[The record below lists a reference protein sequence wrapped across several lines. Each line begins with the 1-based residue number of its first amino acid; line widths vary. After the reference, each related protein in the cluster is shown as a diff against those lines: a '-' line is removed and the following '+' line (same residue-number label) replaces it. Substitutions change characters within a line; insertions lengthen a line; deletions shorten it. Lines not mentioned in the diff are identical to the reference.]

1 MHRPTERLSQTS
13 RIFASARGAKSRAA
27 ALNAALLLVLA
38 RRRRERGNPHWKPL
52 RLDFPQHYLL
62 LICKVPLTDEVRRQ
76 HLSAAG
82 SLSLPPFLPHSFP
95 RLDCNCAALAIMGE
109 SRESGFFLFV
119 SPLGDSSLSTR
130 ASLRCALCVC
140 APRYEEIAAW
150 PRPLLF
156 QCAHKSGLELL
167 LRKSGRK

>member
-1 MHRPTERLSQTS
+1 MHRLKHHVYLP
-13 RIFASARGAKSRAA
+13 GAKSRAA
-27 ALNAALLLVLA
+27 ALNAALLLVLSIG
-38 RRRRERGNPHWKPL
+38 RRRERGNPHWKPL

-82 SLSLPPFLPHSFP
+82 SLFLPHSP
-95 RLDCNCAALAIMGE
+95 TPSAGLQLRRACYYGRERLLPFCEPTWRFI
-109 SRESGFFLFV
+109 S
-119 SPLGDSSLSTR
+119 LGSAR

-156 QCAHKSGLELL
+156 QCAHKCGLELL